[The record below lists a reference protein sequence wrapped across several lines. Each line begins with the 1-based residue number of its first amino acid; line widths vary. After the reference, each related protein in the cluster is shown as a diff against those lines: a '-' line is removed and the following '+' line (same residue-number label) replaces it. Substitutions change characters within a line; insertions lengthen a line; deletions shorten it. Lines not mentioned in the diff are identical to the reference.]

1 MTRPL
6 RIGITCYPSF
16 GGSGIIAT
24 ELGIELGHRGHDV
37 HFISS
42 APPQRLIPRG
52 EHVTFHEV
60 KPPGY
65 PLFNDNQYA
74 LALASKMVEVATQA
88 QLDLFHVHYAIPH
101 ATAGYLAKQILGARA
116 PKLLTTLHGTDITVV
131 GSDPSFLPVTRFSI
145 EQSDGVTA
153 PSRALREATYDALGV
168 NRAVEIEVISN
179 FVDTSLYAPREGE
192 RRPIIVHNSNFRA
205 LKRVDDVVRVF
216 AEVRRTRECEL
227 VLIGDGPER
236 PRIEQ
241 LVEELGLRPWVSFLG
256 ERLDFV
262 DVLAAARVFL
272 LPSQSES
279 FGLAALEALSCGVPV
294 VATNVGGLP
303 EVVADGECGFLAP
316 LGDVSRLASAVG
328 RLLDDDALHA
338 RMSRAAR
345 ARAEKQFR
353 LAPMVDRYEASYR
366 RLLGDG

>member
-1 MTRPL
+1 VSRPL

-60 KPPGY
+60 TPPGY
-65 PLFNDNQYA
+65 PLFKDNQYA
-74 LALASKMVEVATQA
+74 LALSSKMVEVSTQVK
-88 QLDLFHVHYAIPH
+88 LDLLHVHYAIPH
-101 ATAGYLAKQILGARA
+101 ATAGYLAKQILGPRA
-116 PKLLTTLHGTDITVV
+116 PKLVTTLHGTDITVV

-153 PSRALREATYDALGV
+153 PSRALRNATYEALGV
-168 NRAVEIEVISN
+168 ARETEIEVISN
-179 FVDTSLYAPREGE
+179 FVDTELYRPREGAL
-192 RRPIIVHNSNFRA
+192 RPLIVHNSNFRA
-205 LKRVDDVVRVF
+205 LKRVEDVVRVF
-216 AEVRRTRECEL
+216 AEVRRTRPCEL

-236 PRIEQ
+236 PKIEH
-241 LVEELGLRPWVSFLG
+241 LVDSLGLSRWVSFLG

-262 DVLAAARVFL
+262 DVLASARVFL
-272 LPSQSES
+272 LTSETES

-303 EVVADGECGFLAP
+303 EVVAEGECGFLAP
-316 LGDVSRLASAVG
+316 LGDIASLSAAVG

-338 RMSRAAR
+338 RMSAAAR
-345 ARAEKQFR
+345 TRTERLFR
-353 LAPMVDRYEASYR
+353 LAPMVDRYEDYYR
-366 RLLGDG
+366 RVLAR